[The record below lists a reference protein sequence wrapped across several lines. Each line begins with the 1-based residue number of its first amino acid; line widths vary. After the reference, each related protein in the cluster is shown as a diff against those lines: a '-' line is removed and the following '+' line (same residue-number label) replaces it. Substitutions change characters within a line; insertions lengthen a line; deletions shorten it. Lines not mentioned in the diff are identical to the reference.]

1 MFLNQFAHTRQIK
14 AGRHSQAG
22 RCSVILLL
30 VLSMLLSSLGQA
42 LAQSSSVLGG
52 TSVPASSAIVS
63 KICEPPPI
71 CFKKKEDRQAWAK
84 KNNCQFLEDV
94 CDKTPASADNKG
106 ANTQDQGFW
115 SGLWGSVS
123 GALTYGYEF
132 GKGLFTGLKS
142 QITDIIDLIS
152 NPLEVAK
159 GLAALGKAFFD
170 DPKGTLTLLG
180 ELLGQEAVDTITK
193 ATQCGAYDL
202 GKVIGSYVSPAVMLK
217 LASRLGKYSGKLADA
232 VKATKLELG
241 CASFTAATLVLTPQG
256 AVPIERIAQG
266 ALVYSRHDASWQETP
281 QRVENTFGRIAPG
294 YRELKTEFETF
305 QLTDEHPL
313 WVQGKGWTQ
322 ARDITDEDVLAS
334 RQGDVLVLGNTAITK
349 PVRVYNFSV
358 AQTPNYFVG
367 ESGLWAHNAKCLLTR
382 PDDIKNE
389 KYGLLDNAT
398 KGFKGEIVVRE
409 KLEAAGYTMVK
420 GVDNKAVDALA
431 KWNGQKGIDGI
442 YIDKSGNY
450 VIVESKATGGIN
462 PSDPAGCVA
471 GLCNTKSGR
480 QMSEDWIIER
490 IRGDKTMPK
499 EQQDAIING
508 LKTQPST
515 TKRVYAQS
523 DDTSGTQFF
532 EIVDRNGNS
541 DEAEIGKIWNP

>member
-1 MFLNQFAHTRQIK
+1 
-14 AGRHSQAG
+14 
-22 RCSVILLL
+22 
-30 VLSMLLSSLGQA
+30 
-42 LAQSSSVLGG
+42 
-52 TSVPASSAIVS
+52 
-63 KICEPPPI
+63 
-71 CFKKKEDRQAWAK
+71 
-84 KNNCQFLEDV
+84 
-94 CDKTPASADNKG
+94 
-106 ANTQDQGFW
+106 
-115 SGLWGSVS
+115 
-123 GALTYGYEF
+123 
-132 GKGLFTGLKS
+132 
-142 QITDIIDLIS
+142 
-152 NPLEVAK
+152 LEVAK
-159 GLAALGKAFFD
+159 GLVALGKAFFD

-232 VKATKLELG
+232 VKGTKLALG

-266 ALVYSRHDASWQETP
+266 ALVYSRHDASWQEAA

-313 WVQGKGWTQ
+313 WVQGKGWTE

-334 RQGDVLVLGNTAITK
+334 RQGDVLVLENTAIAK

-389 KYGLLDNAT
+389 KFGLLDNAT

-409 KLEAAGYTMVK
+409 NLEAAGYTMVK
-420 GVDNKAVDALA
+420 GVDNKADDALA

-442 YIDKSGNY
+442 YRKPDGTY
-450 VIVESKATGGIN
+450 VIVESKATGGVN
-462 PSDPAGCVA
+462 PSDPTGCVA
-471 GLCNTKSGR
+471 GLCNTGSGR
-480 QMSEDWIIER
+480 QMSKDWITKR
-490 IRGDKTMPK
+490 VND
-499 EQQDAIING
+499 DASLSAAEKKAITDG
-508 LKTQPST
+508 LTGPPVT

-532 EIVDRNGNS
+532 EIVDKNGES
-541 DEAEIGKIWNP
+541 DKAEIGKIWKP